1 MVVMSKTDPTEPK
14 KERSTYAKA
23 TDKLRNQELDEPVK
37 IRFTGAT
44 RSKVHTKTEHIDNLR
59 PVFNRQ
65 KTNLVFRTF
74 GEVEDFLEV
83 TEPMAEPGQRT
94 VTFSSQNKK
103 TIRRVRSDLDSELS
117 QRDIE
122 VQDP

>member
-1 MVVMSKTDPTEPK
+1 MVVMSETDPTEPK

-23 TDKLRNQELDEPVK
+23 TDRLRNQELDEPVK
-37 IRFTGAT
+37 VRFTGAT

-65 KTNLVFRTF
+65 KTNIVFRTL

-103 TIRRVRSDLDSELS
+103 SIRRVRSDLDSELS

-122 VQDP
+122 VQDS

>member
-1 MVVMSKTDPTEPK
+1 MSKTSPTEAK
-14 KERSTYAKA
+14 KERSSYAKA

>member
-1 MVVMSKTDPTEPK
+1 MVVMSETDPTEPK